1 MKITVEYA
9 AQVKRAA
16 GVSGDTLELGAGATL
31 ADVVAEIAGKRG
43 DVLTGSL
50 LTDDAAIHPSI
61 LTFVGD
67 QQVRDAAGHAMSDG
81 DVVTFLSPISGG

>member
-16 GVSGDTLELGAGATL
+16 G
-31 ADVVAEIAGKRG
+31 
-43 DVLTGSL
+43 TGSETVEL
-50 LTDDAAIHPSI
+50 DDDCSVQDLVGHVAQLHGESLRRLILDADGRLHPSI
-61 LTFVGD
+61 LLFVGD
-67 QQVRDAAGHAMSDG
+67 DQVRADSPVRLRES